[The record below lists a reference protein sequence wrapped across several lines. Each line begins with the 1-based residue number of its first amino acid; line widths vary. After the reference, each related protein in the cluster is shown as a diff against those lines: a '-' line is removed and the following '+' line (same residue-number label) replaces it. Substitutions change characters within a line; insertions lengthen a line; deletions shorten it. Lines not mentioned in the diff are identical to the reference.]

1 MPIHTSIITV
11 RKMRK
16 SKGDGSFCYLYHISA
31 GLLKQLHNE
40 VKQGIKIT
48 TETFMNDELAGAIRV
63 QCRADLSEAGVTEEK
78 TERLLKES
86 PHFVVTENLPS
97 YVNGNFQ
104 LKTVKPEVGQSES
117 KEVYIYRHSEDK
129 MMMMTIGKPNSP
141 APVQYIYDEHQS
153 ISSDTAY
160 YGVSF

>member
-1 MPIHTSIITV
+1 MPLDTSIITV
-11 RKMRK
+11 RKM
-16 SKGDGSFCYLYHISA
+16 SKVQKDGSFCSLYHVSA
-31 GLLKQLHNE
+31 GLLKQSLNE
-40 VKQGIKIT
+40 VKHGIKIT
-48 TETFMNDELAGAIRV
+48 TETFMNDELADAIRI

-78 TERLLKES
+78 TERLLEES
-86 PHFVVTENLPS
+86 PHFVVTENQLS

-129 MMMMTIGKPNSP
+129 TMMMTVGEPNSP